1 MPFRH
6 ATSRVETEQGTPS
19 AATPGQITAL
29 LERVR
34 NGDVSAANEL
44 MPQVYDQLRRI
55 ARRHLSHERPGH
67 TLQPTA
73 LVNEAYV
80 RMFGNP
86 PPEFSDRTH
95 FIAFASRIMRRIL
108 VDHARARGS
117 ERRGSNG
124 QRVEWDTAVDVAVP
138 DRDPIRI
145 MDLDLAI
152 ERLSRDHPSP
162 AEVIEMRYFGG
173 LTAEEIAEAVG
184 RSVHVVRHEVRF
196 AQAWLRRE
204 LSPAG
209 SEQLG

>member
-1 MPFRH
+1 MPGQP
-6 ATSRVETEQGTPS
+6 TSLAGTNPE
-19 AATPGQITAL
+19 QITAL
-29 LERVR
+29 LERAHA
-34 NGDVSAANEL
+34 GDVSAANDL
-44 MPQVYDQLRRI
+44 MPLVYDQLRRI
-55 ARRHLSHERPGH
+55 ARKHLSRERPGH

-73 LVNEAYV
+73 LVNEAYL

-86 PPEFSDRTH
+86 PPEFSGRTH

-117 ERRGSNG
+117 GKRGGDG
-124 QRVEWDTAVDVAVP
+124 QRVEWDTSITVEMPGA
-138 DRDPIRI
+138 DRTMQI

-152 ERLSRDHPSP
+152 ERLSREHPP
-162 AEVIEMRYFGG
+162 LGEVVEMRYFGG

-204 LSPAG
+204 L
-209 SEQLG
+209 L